1 MNLRILALLIP
12 LLLTSCDGSAFAS
25 FAKDELYRSGQK
37 AIDEGRWSEA
47 ASIFAK
53 VAERPQARAR
63 REAKASALCQS
74 CDSRLQCRDYAR
86 QNREFGFW
94 GNENEEERTRA
105 GYSVP
110 NPIGARRRAA
120 S

>member
-1 MNLRILALLIP
+1 MGTDVVTLGNW
-12 LLLTSCDGSAFAS
+12 SARNWM
-25 FAKDELYRSGQK
+25 EN
-37 AIDEGRWSEA
+37 A
-47 ASIFAK
+47 ACVGKTHLFFPK

-63 REAKASALCQS
+63 REAKASALCES
-74 CDSRLQCRDYAR
+74 CDSRIQCRDYAR
-86 QNREFGFW
+86 EHREFGFW

-105 GYSVP
+105 GYAVP